1 VDDPSAFFIVTMQY
15 YVTVIIVLV
24 GTILLLLY
32 LCHRSLSADIPS
44 KGKRHPAQKRSLEPN
59 HHILD
64 RRDFLK
70 LLIVGGTATIT
81 STIMAWKWPRM
92 HWDEAADVVIV
103 GFGAAGTAG
112 AIEAADHGASVIIL
126 EKMPIGGGTTLMSGG
141 TIYAS
146 ETSIQR
152 EAGITDSAEGMFK
165 LLVATGRGLNRPE
178 LVELVARQSSE
189 IIDWLMGLGV
199 NLWPGAF
206 LGDAFGCELYPEY
219 ARITPPVPRVH
230 VVEGMGEGLFRT
242 LEKNVRERRI
252 DVLLETPATELII
265 EGREVIGVRARSRW
279 GNINIRARKGVILA
293 TGGFMYNKE
302 MLARFCQKGYRSLP
316 LGNPGDEGDGIRM
329 ALKPGADLWAMTDTA
344 GLPAVRISGQE
355 LARPL
360 LLNYYGFPCVLVDRT
375 GGRFVNE
382 GIFYEFVNDALLNL
396 EGDPPAYVVFD
407 EGVRARAEDKIVK
420 YFSGGLGKEIGER
433 LVIHASTIE
442 SLATRIGIESARLR
456 ETIQRYN
463 DYSSAGRDLDFGKT
477 QEMGLGPLEES
488 PFYAIRVHPGMIATT
503 GGLKINTKAQV
514 LDTSGDPIP
523 RLYAA
528 GRTAGGVIGVVF
540 PASGL
545 NLLDAICFGRVA
557 GRNATLS

>member
-1 VDDPSAFFIVTMQY
+1 MQY

-24 GTILLLLY
+24 GIILLLLY
-32 LCHRSLSADIPS
+32 LCHRSLSADTPS
-44 KGKRHPAQKRSLEPN
+44 KGKRGPAQKRSLEPN
-59 HHILD
+59 HCVLD
-64 RRDFLK
+64 RRDFVK
-70 LLIVGGTATIT
+70 LLIVGGTATVT
-81 STIMAWKWPRM
+81 STIMAWRWPRM
-92 HWDEAADVVIV
+92 HWDEVADLVIV

-152 EAGITDSAEGMFK
+152 EAGIRDSAEEMFK
-165 LLVATGRGLNRPE
+165 LLVATGKGLNRPE
-178 LVELVARQSSE
+178 LVELLSRQSGQIVE
-189 IIDWLMGLGV
+189 WLIALGA

-230 VVEGMGEGLFRT
+230 LVKGMGEGLFRT
-242 LEKNVRERRI
+242 LERNVREREI
-252 DVLLETPATELII
+252 DVLLETPATGLIT
-265 EGREVIGVRARSRW
+265 EAGEVIGVKARSRW
-279 GNINIRARKGVILA
+279 GNMNIRARKAVILA

-316 LGNPGDEGDGIRM
+316 LGNPGDEGDGISM
-329 ALKPGADLWAMTDTA
+329 ALKLGADLWAMTDTV
-344 GLPAVRISGQE
+344 GLPAVRISGQK

-375 GGRFVNE
+375 GSRFVNE

-407 EGVRARAEDKIVK
+407 EDVRTGAEDKIVK
-420 YFSGGLGKEIGER
+420 YFSSGLDKEIGER
-433 LVIHASTIE
+433 MVIQADTIE
-442 SLATRIGIESARLR
+442 SLATRTGIDPIRLR
-456 ETIQRYN
+456 ETIERYN
-463 DYSSAGRDLDFGKT
+463 DYSSTGRDLDFGKT
-477 QEMGLGPLEES
+477 PEMGLGPLEES
-488 PFYAIRVHPGMIATT
+488 PFCAIRVHPGMIATT

-514 LDTSGDPIP
+514 LDTSGDAIP
-523 RLYAA
+523 GLYAA

-540 PASGL
+540 PASGV
-545 NLLDAICFGRVA
+545 NLQDAICFGRVA
-557 GRNATLS
+557 GRNAALS